1 MKNNIKEQFS
11 ILNRN
16 AKQKDELYRLIAVQL
31 GISDIEFRVLY
42 YFCCSDR
49 VFTQNDLSDLWSIPK
64 QTISFAITGLIK
76 KGYVHFG
83 QMPAAHNSKVIYLT
97 EKGTA
102 FCQKEIA
109 PILNGEINAFSRLT
123 EEERNHFFS
132 LSQLHHLFLLK
143 EFNGLFDNKRS
154 GTE

>member
-76 KGYVHFG
+76 KGYVHFD
-83 QMPAAHNSKVIYLT
+83 K
-97 EKGTA
+97 
-102 FCQKEIA
+102 C
-109 PILNGEINAFSRLT
+109 
-123 EEERNHFFS
+123 
-132 LSQLHHLFLLK
+132 QLHIIVK
-143 EFNGLFDNKRS
+143 
-154 GTE
+154 